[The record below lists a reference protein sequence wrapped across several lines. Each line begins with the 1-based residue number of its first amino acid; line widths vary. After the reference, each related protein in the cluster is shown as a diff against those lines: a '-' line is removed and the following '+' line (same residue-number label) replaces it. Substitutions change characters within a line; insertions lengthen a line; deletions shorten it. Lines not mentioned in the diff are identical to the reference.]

1 MKLMAT
7 GNTAEVFEYDEGK
20 VCKLFKDGY
29 PLDSIK
35 REFENTLL
43 MNTASINTPKA
54 YEIIEHD
61 GRHGIVFEKITGV
74 DLMSEFL
81 KNPEDKNLAARTI
94 ENLSKL
100 QKELL
105 SSESKNGIS
114 YKDYLRYFG
123 FEKADHLPDGKNICH
138 GDLHPGNI
146 IRTPENKFYLIDFM
160 NVCLGPKEYDVART
174 YVLLTENNPAAK
186 ETGEIYLSLMG
197 MSFVQIEPYLEA
209 IYFCRK
215 KEML

>member
-1 MKLMAT
+1 MKLIAT
-7 GNTAEVFEYDEGK
+7 GNTSEVFEYDEGK

-29 PLDSIK
+29 PLDNIK
-35 REFENTLL
+35 REFNNTLL
-43 MNTASINTPKA
+43 MNTTSINTPKA

-61 GRHGIVFEKITGV
+61 GRHGIVFDKITGV
-74 DLMSEFL
+74 DLVSEFL
-81 KNPEDKNLAARTI
+81 KNPTDENLAAEII

-105 SSESKNGIS
+105 SSESKNEIS
-114 YKDYLRYFG
+114 YIGYLRNFG
-123 FEKADHLPDGKNICH
+123 FKKTDQLPDGNNICH

-186 ETGEIYLSLMG
+186 EIGEIYLSLMG
-197 MSFVQIEPYLEA
+197 MSFTQIEPFLEA
-209 IYFCRK
+209 IYFCRE
-215 KEML
+215 KEKL